1 MRLKRNQ
8 RRPLLHSERL
18 VERGKVVKV
27 IGVGGCWRVLMGEQG
42 YRLFDTALDEILSN
56 AS

>member
-27 IGVGGCWRVLMGEQG
+27 MEMGGTWRDCEMLFKVVGVGGC
-42 YRLFDTALDEILSN
+42 
-56 AS
+56 